1 MAHRGTESAEP
12 ADRSDRPDRSDRAD
26 GSDRSG
32 SDEEDRSLDAQL
44 VRAADGDR
52 DAFARVYDALTV
64 PVTGLVCRV
73 LRDADQAAEVTQD
86 VMVEV
91 WRTAGR
97 FRPELGSAKAWVLVL
112 AHRRAVDRVRSVRA
126 RGEREEKAALLD
138 RRTPFD
144 EVAAVV
150 EERDE
155 HARVRRCLGAL
166 SRAQRESVLLAFYE
180 GMTYREVARSLS
192 SPEGTVKSRLR
203 DGLQRLRE
211 CLEASR

>member
-1 MAHRGTESAEP
+1 MADTAGEGAAPPGEP
-12 ADRSDRPDRSDRAD
+12 EEPRAGEAGD
-26 GSDRSG
+26 
-32 SDEEDRSLDAQL
+32 LDAQL
-44 VRAADGDR
+44 LRAADGDR
-52 DAFARVYDALTV
+52 DAFAQVYDALTV
-64 PVTGLVCRV
+64 PVMGLVCRI

-86 VMVEV
+86 VMIEV

-138 RRTPFD
+138 RTTPFD
-144 EVAAVV
+144 EVAAEV

-155 HARVRRCLGAL
+155 HAQVRRCLSAL
-166 SRAQRESVLLAFYE
+166 SEVQREAVLLAFYQ

-211 CLEASR
+211 CLEAS

>member
-1 MAHRGTESAEP
+1 MADTASEGAEP
-12 ADRSDRPDRSDRAD
+12 PGEPEDP
-26 GSDRSG
+26 
-32 SDEEDRSLDAQL
+32 EELRTGETEGLDAQL
-44 VRAADGDR
+44 LRAAEGDR

-64 PVTGLVCRV
+64 PVMGLVCRI

-97 FRPELGSAKAWVLVL
+97 FRPELGSARAWVLVL

-138 RRTPFD
+138 RTTPFD
-144 EVAAVV
+144 EVAAEV

-155 HARVRRCLGAL
+155 HAQVRRCLSAL
-166 SRAQRESVLLAFYE
+166 TEVQREAVLLAFYQ
-180 GMTYREVARSLS
+180 GMTYREVARSLE

-211 CLEASR
+211 CLEAS